1 VSMIRKCAFVIFL
14 AASACVSAGAQCPSG
29 SLAVIVNK
37 SNPTDSLSVA
47 QLRRLLIGDV
57 RAWPDHKNVALV
69 ERDSSS
75 KVFQCSLSNIVRLS
89 EPEYHRYMI
98 SAEFRGEE
106 PMAVQTVDSDASA
119 ARLVAGQPGGI
130 ALVDMSSAAA
140 LSSSVKVIHVNGKN
154 PGEAGYPL

>member
-1 VSMIRKCAFVIFL
+1 MKMNFVRVIFL
-14 AASACVSAGAQCPSG
+14 MSVACACANAQCPAN

-37 SNPTDSLSVA
+37 SNPSESLSVA

-57 RAWPDHKNVALV
+57 RAWPDHKAIALV
-69 ERDSSS
+69 ARDPSS

-89 EPEYHRYMI
+89 DAEYHRYML

-106 PMAVQTVDSDASA
+106 PMAVQTVDSDTTSA
-119 ARLVAGQPGGI
+119 RIVAGSAGAI
-130 ALVDMSSAAA
+130 AIVDANSVAAV
-140 LSSSVKVIHVNGKN
+140 SSSVKVIRVNGKN